1 MLLELKTELEYLANY
16 IERGSKCKCNDEIAV
31 GYVKH
36 AQNLVKILKD
46 RAEIAEAKV
55 INGNKIEQRTWK
67 EVSNEYDVIENMEKL
82 YNGR

>member
-1 MLLELKTELEYLANY
+1 MLLELKTELEYLYNY
-16 IERGSKCKCNDEIAV
+16 IERGSKCKTNDTIAL
-31 GYVKH
+31 GYITH

-55 INGNKIEQRTWK
+55 MNGNKIEQRTWK